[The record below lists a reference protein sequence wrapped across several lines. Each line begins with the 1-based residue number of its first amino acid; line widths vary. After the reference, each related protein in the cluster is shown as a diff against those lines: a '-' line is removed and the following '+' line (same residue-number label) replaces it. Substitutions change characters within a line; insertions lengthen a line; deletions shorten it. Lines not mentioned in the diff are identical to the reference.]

1 MVKEKAPEPDE
12 KIGKTY
18 EEVITDL
25 EKKLNE
31 FIMKYQMDIETLNRI
46 LSTYED
52 KISVLENQYHDLSF
66 RFKQLQ
72 INLTKSEKSL

>member
-1 MVKEKAPEPDE
+1 MADKKVPKPDE

-18 EEVITDL
+18 EEVITEL
-25 EKKLNE
+25 EKRLNE

-52 KISVLENQYHDLSF
+52 KIEVLEKQHYDISF
-66 RFKQLQ
+66 KLKQFQ
-72 INLTKSEKSL
+72 MNLTKSEESL

>member
-1 MVKEKAPEPDE
+1 MVDEKTPEPS
-12 KIGKTY
+12 
-18 EEVITDL
+18 DL

-52 KISVLENQYHDLSF
+52 KLEIIEKQYYDLSF
-66 RFKQLQ
+66 RFKQFQ
-72 INLTKSEKSL
+72 TNLTKPEESL

>member
-1 MVKEKAPEPDE
+1 MVKEKAPSIDKMVE
-12 KIGKTY
+12 KHIS
-18 EEVITDL
+18 EVEDV

-52 KISVLENQYHDLSF
+52 KISILEKQYHDLSF
-66 RFKQLQ
+66 RFKQFQ
-72 INLTKSEKSL
+72 INLTKPEESL

>member
-1 MVKEKAPEPDE
+1 MVDEKVPEPTI
-12 KIGKTY
+12 K
-18 EEVITDL
+18 DL

-66 RFKQLQ
+66 RFKQFQ
-72 INLTKSEKSL
+72 INLTKSEESL

>member
-1 MVKEKAPEPDE
+1 MVDEKAPEPDV

-25 EKKLNE
+25 EKKLND

-52 KISVLENQYHDLSF
+52 KITILESQYHDLSY
-66 RFKQLQ
+66 RFKQFQ
-72 INLTKSEKSL
+72 SNLEQKQ